1 MCVFMRLWRDVPL
14 GDVLETRGS
23 VGALGG
29 VNVGGDLLLNV
40 GVDVVVDK
48 DDVDRVGIGAGL
60 G

>member
-1 MCVFMRLWRDVPL
+1 MRLWRDVPL

>member
-1 MCVFMRLWRDVPL
+1 MRLWRDVPL

-29 VNVGGDLLLNV
+29 VNVGSDLLLDV